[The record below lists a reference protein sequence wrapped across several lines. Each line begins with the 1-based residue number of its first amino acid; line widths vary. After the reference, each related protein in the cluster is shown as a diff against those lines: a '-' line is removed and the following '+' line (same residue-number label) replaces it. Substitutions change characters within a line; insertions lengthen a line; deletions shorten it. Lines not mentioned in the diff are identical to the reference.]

1 MGRLFWKF
9 FALILLVQI
18 AGVAATGAA
27 FWLER
32 QYFFGQHD
40 RPPLPH
46 DHPHPPGHVGP
57 PPMLQRGPPPRL
69 PWVPIIIAVIVS
81 VGTAALLAAYV
92 ARPIRRLRS
101 GFDAVAQGR
110 LDVRIADAMGRREDE
125 LASLGVD
132 FDRMA
137 ARLETLVNG
146 QRQLLHDV
154 SHELRSPLARLQAA
168 IGLID
173 QNPASVPV
181 MLARLERECERMDRL
196 VGELLTLSRLNAGE
210 GWPLMV
216 VDLGELLHD
225 LVDDASFEAVDRRL
239 QVILSGADAPVL
251 VHGHVE
257 LLHRAFDNVLR
268 NALRYSPDGAVI
280 RVDVAPLVAGR
291 CRVSISDQ
299 GPGVPEDQ
307 LEKIF
312 LPFFRGS
319 DKVPGYGLGLAIARR
334 ALSAVNAEI
343 RAKSGAAG
351 GLVIEVELDAA
362 AQALAS
368 TGATK
373 T

>member
-18 AGVAATGAA
+18 AGVVTTGAV

-32 QYFFGQHD
+32 QHFLGQPE
-40 RPPLPH
+40 RPP
-46 DHPHPPGHVGP
+46 HPHPPPPREGMAPPPPPRHGP
-57 PPMLQRGPPPRL
+57 PFRL
-69 PWVPIIIAVIVS
+69 PWVPIAMALLVS
-81 VGTAALLAAYV
+81 VGCAALLAAYV

-110 LDVRIADAMGRREDE
+110 LDVRIAAGMGRRDDE
-125 LASLGVD
+125 LAALGSD

-137 ARLETLVNG
+137 DRLETLVTG

-173 QNPASVPV
+173 QNPDSAPA
-181 MLARLERECERMDRL
+181 MLARLERECVRMDRL

-210 GWPLMV
+210 GWPLTV
-216 VDLGELLHD
+216 IDLGEVLLD
-225 LVDDASFEAVDRRL
+225 LVDDARFEAADRR
-239 QVILSGADAPVL
+239 VRIVLSGADAPVPVL
-251 VHGHVE
+251 AHAE

-268 NALRYSPDGAVI
+268 NALRHSPDGGGVGIDISKLAGSRY
-280 RVDVAPLVAGR
+280 RV
-291 CRVSISDQ
+291 RVCDQ
-299 GPGVPEDQ
+299 GPGVPEEQ
-307 LEKIF
+307 LEMIF
-312 LPFFRGS
+312 QPFFRTC
-319 DKVPGYGLGLAIARR
+319 DKTPGYGLGLAIARR
-334 ALSAVNAEI
+334 ALAAVNAEI
-343 RAKSGAAG
+343 RAKPGVGG

-362 AQALAS
+362 DQAAVS